1 MKSPNLHF
9 SVETLRRERSRANPN
24 SSSMAEQ
31 EDGDYAFN
39 ISSPPTTKPHR
50 VASMSTRLQSP
61 TSHPFHLGSNDDQLE
76 RAQARAARAAAI
88 RRKPTAPP
96 PPSRSGDH
104 VLFDKNQIME
114 LYHNCIKLASEN
126 KINQKNTWELGLID
140 HLSEIIRVESEDE
153 SETNFQKAS
162 CTLEAGVKIYSM
174 RVDSVHTE
182 AYKVLGGINRAGGGD
197 EKENIAESDPNEAD
211 QGDGPSKKELDKKL
225 SPLSTL
231 ESSFDAL
238 NVKKFDV
245 AFTVDPLYHQTSA
258 QFDEGGAKGLLLS
271 NLGVYGGCRVLFDS
285 FEVPEIS
292 ITSHRQAEQSELI
305 DLSFAK
311 DYIKQMMYHLPTTND
326 ISPTLRDITN
336 LLNEENSRLPIAS
349 STSKETT
356 IQEETLDN
364 IHNDINENA
373 CEFEPWNF
381 DQEDDHTSIIDDNS
395 TNAEQYFTGHR
406 KENVDYP
413 TQKPDMDENL
423 ERIAE
428 FLSLGLG
435 YTLKSNAWAGPDHWK
450 YHKAKGLKQVPVSMD
465 ASQLSAKKSRKLQL
479 PDIEFTECLEKNMH
493 RCDFMPPK
501 YPKTLLLSVN
511 RVPSSVRLPEDCHY
525 RPESLVS
532 LFILPNRM
540 CLGKRRRQS
549 DGLRNEDNLFDA
561 FEAWEDENMA
571 NGQLDDG
578 NGYSDVE
585 DPSSLISKP
594 RQVNKVDIQ
603 YDKFSK
609 QVDVHALK
617 DMLWTHMERSVKTHE
632 EGCDATISFR
642 QVLHHFP
649 NECSNVSPDE
659 ISPHLFFICL
669 LHLANDHCLSIH
681 DSPGL
686 DELDIHIPA
695 SALVR

>member
-1 MKSPNLHF
+1 MG
-9 SVETLRRERSRANPN
+9 
-24 SSSMAEQ
+24 EQ
-31 EDGDYAFN
+31 KDGEY
-39 ISSPPTTKPHR
+39 SSPVPSKPHR
-50 VASMSTRLQSP
+50 GAPMSSRLQSP
-61 TSHPFHLGSNDDQLE
+61 TAHPFHLGSNDDQLE

-88 RRKPTAPP
+88 RRKPSLPP
-96 PPSRSGDH
+96 PPSYSGDH
-104 VLFDKNQIME
+104 VFLDKNQIME

-197 EKENIAESDPNEAD
+197 GKENIADGDHIEAE
-211 QGDGPSKKELDKKL
+211 QGEGPSKKELNKKM

-258 QFDEGGAKGLLLS
+258 QFDEGGAKGLLLN

-285 FEVPEIS
+285 FEVPQIS
-292 ITSHRQAEQSELI
+292 ITTDRQFEQSELI

-311 DYIKQMMYHLPTTND
+311 DYIKQMMHHLPTRND
-326 ISPTLRDITN
+326 ISPTFRDISN
-336 LLNEENSRLPIAS
+336 LLNEGNSRPPSAFSMLNEA
-349 STSKETT
+349 TM
-356 IQEETLDN
+356 QEETLDN
-364 IHNDINENA
+364 IHNDFDGNA
-373 CEFEPWNF
+373 CECEPWNF
-381 DQEDDHTSIIDDNS
+381 DQDDCTSVIDDNS
-395 TNAEQYFTGHR
+395 TNVEQYFTSHQE
-406 KENVDYP
+406 ENMDYP

-435 YTLKSNAWAGPDHWK
+435 YTIKSNAWAGPDHWK
-450 YHKAKGLKQVPVSMD
+450 YYKVKGLKQVPLSVN
-465 ASQLSAKKSRKLQL
+465 ASELTTKKSRKLEL

-493 RCDFMPPK
+493 TSDFMPPK
-501 YPKTLLLSVN
+501 NPKSLLLSVN

-540 CLGKRRRQS
+540 CLGKTRKQS
-549 DGLRNEDNLFDA
+549 DGLRKEEGTCDA
-561 FEAWEDENMA
+561 FEAWEDENMPNA
-571 NGQLDDG
+571 QFDDG
-578 NGYSDVE
+578 HAYSDVE

-594 RQVNKVDIQ
+594 RQVNKLDIQ

-617 DMLWTHMERSVKTHE
+617 DMLWTHIEHSIETHM
-632 EGCDATISFR
+632 EGCDSTVSFR
-642 QVLHHFP
+642 QVLHQFS
-649 NECSNVSPDE
+649 NDCSDASLRE

-669 LHLANDHCLSIH
+669 LHLANEHCLSIH
-681 DSPGL
+681 DSPSL
-686 DELDIHIPA
+686 DELDIHIPI
-695 SALVR
+695 SALVK